1 MKKYN
6 LLAMLFFI
14 VLISACSVD
23 VKINED
29 SQGIIK
35 ISTKG
40 NNPNG
45 TVSKNGYLE
54 IDVEGK
60 DPDGIKSISI
70 EIPSL
75 NIDFIIDNHSDNES
89 WKINQTFNIVDS
101 VETGVYSVY
110 VILKDR
116 DGNEYSKTI
125 TFKIV

>member
-1 MKKYN
+1 MRKHS
-6 LLAMLFFI
+6 LLVLFFLA
-14 VLISACSVD
+14 VLINACSVD

-29 SQGIIK
+29 TQGVINIT
-35 ISTKG
+35 TKG
-40 NNPNG
+40 DNSNG
-45 TVSKNGYLE
+45 TVSRNGYLE

-60 DPDGIKSISI
+60 DADGIKSISI
-70 EIPSL
+70 EIPLL
-75 NIDFIIDNHSDNES
+75 NIDFIIDNHSGNES

>member
-1 MKKYN
+1 MRKHS
-6 LLAMLFFI
+6 LLVLFFLA

-29 SQGIIK
+29 TQGVINIT
-35 ISTKG
+35 TKG
-40 NNPNG
+40 DNSNG
-45 TVSKNGYLE
+45 TVSRNGYLE
-54 IDVEGK
+54 IDIEGK
-60 DPDGIKSISI
+60 DADGIKSISI

-75 NIDFIIDNHSDNES
+75 NIDFIIDNHSGNES

-110 VILKDR
+110 VILKDK

-125 TFKIV
+125 TFRVI